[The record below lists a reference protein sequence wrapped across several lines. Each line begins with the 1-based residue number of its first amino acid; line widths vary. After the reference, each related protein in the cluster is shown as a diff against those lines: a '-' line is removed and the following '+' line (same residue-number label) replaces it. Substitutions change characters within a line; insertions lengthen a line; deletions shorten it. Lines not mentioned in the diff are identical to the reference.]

1 MRINKILL
9 AGTIGLI
16 IAANISCGKSGSNGY
31 NNTPPPPVTPGPG
44 TVSIS
49 GMAFKPSTLTVKAGT
64 KITWTNNDGFAHTVT
79 SDDGSTFN
87 SGNVAAGGVF
97 TFTPSAAGTIN
108 YHCNIH
114 SSMTATI
121 TVTQ

>member
-9 AGTIGLI
+9 AAIIVLI
-16 IAANISCGKSGSNGY
+16 MATNISCGKSGSSGY
-31 NNTPPPPVTPGPG
+31 NTPPPPVTPGPG
-44 TVSIS
+44 TVSIA
-49 GMAFKPSTLTVKAGT
+49 GMAFKPATLTVKMGT

-79 SDDGSTFN
+79 SDDGSTFS
-87 SGNVAAGGVF
+87 SGNVAAAGVF

-114 SSMTATI
+114 SGMTATI

>member
-1 MRINKILL
+1 MRISKILF
-9 AGTIGLI
+9 AGIIALV
-16 IAANISCGKSGSNGY
+16 IAANISCSKSGSSS
-31 NNTPPPPVTPGPG
+31 NNTLPPPVAPGPG

-79 SDDGSTFN
+79 SDDGSTFS
-87 SGNVAAGGVF
+87 SGNVAAAGKF

-114 SSMTATI
+114 SGMTATI